1 MYVRFFNTS
10 VIIFLILVMAATSVK
25 GERNVI
31 LNKDGIIVEQE
42 IVPGRILPIMTGKVT
57 INADPTRIIRW
68 LSAVHT
74 YVDWQY
80 NCKEA
85 RLITDQDGAPLTY
98 NRISSPW
105 PVSDRDVILQ
115 TSQTIMDNGNI
126 RLEFNDIENFDLK
139 IPRGVVRMAHLNGSY
154 LLMPTA
160 DGTTN
165 IVYTLDSDPGGKLP
179 DWLVKKA
186 SKDLPYQTL
195 KSLREK
201 SESGEP
207 PKPKE

>member
-1 MYVRFFNTS
+1 MNLKFFGAS
-10 VIIFLILVMAATSVK
+10 IIIFLILVMTATNARSE
-25 GERNVI
+25 GNVI

-42 IVPGRILPIMTGKVT
+42 IFPGRILPIMTGKVT

-85 RLITDQDGAPLTY
+85 RLITAQDGTPLTY

-115 TSQTIMDNGNI
+115 ANQTIMDNGNI
-126 RLEFNDIENFDLK
+126 RLEFNDIEDFDLK
-139 IPRGVVRMAHLNGSY
+139 IPRGVVRMTHLNGSY

-160 DGTTN
+160 DGTTD

-179 DWLVKKA
+179 AWLVKQA

-201 SESGEP
+201 AESGEP
-207 PKPKE
+207 PKPK